1 MLARYRIKGKEAAS
15 ALMLM
20 STLGTVRHGSDAL
33 NLDTDID
40 AILGE
45 EEKKETPAAP
55 VESVDALKAEIKRL
69 RAALHA
75 SDKENR
81 ETKKSLASIT
91 AAAER
96 EHRELADLR
105 EYVFNDERETEAPEG
120 DKIDENCWPY
130 SVQKD
135 TVVFGGHPSWARGIR
150 GLLTGNIRFIDKDM
164 ISFDAGI
171 IRHADVLWIQP
182 NAMSHTMYYR
192 IVDTARTYGKP
203 VRYFGYA
210 SWAKC
215 ADQVVEGEK

>member
-1 MLARYRIKGKEAAS
+1 M
-15 ALMLM
+15 
-20 STLGTVRHGSDAL
+20 
-33 NLDTDID
+33 
-40 AILGE
+40 
-45 EEKKETPAAP
+45 
-55 VESVDALKAEIKRL
+55 DALKAEIKRL

-105 EYVFNDERETEAPEG
+105 EYVFNDEGETEAPEG

>member
-1 MLARYRIKGKEAAS
+1 MLGRYGIKGKEAAS

-81 ETKKSLASIT
+81 ETKKSLN
-91 AAAER
+91 R
-96 EHRELADLR
+96 RHLR
-105 EYVFNDERETEAPEG
+105 EAGRKRLA
-120 DKIDENCWPY
+120 KR
-130 SVQKD
+130 S
-135 TVVFGGHPSWARGIR
+135 
-150 GLLTGNIRFIDKDM
+150 LL
-164 ISFDAGI
+164 
-171 IRHADVLWIQP
+171 L
-182 NAMSHTMYYR
+182 
-192 IVDTARTYGKP
+192 RT
-203 VRYFGYA
+203 R
-210 SWAKC
+210 
-215 ADQVVEGEK
+215 